1 LIILSRY
8 ENVVSAW
15 RSTPD
20 RFGLTHLAFFGYFG
34 IWGLALTKSNLPNAN
49 DRDNAT
55 LTSLVS
61 AKLRHDILTGRL
73 RPGERLRL
81 AELSEFYGVGPSPL
95 REALFKLSAERFVAT
110 SDRRGFSV
118 SPISLAE
125 LNEVIWLRT
134 ELERLAVTEAVARGD
149 NEWETNIVATFYRL
163 SKLKEQDGEIWQE
176 AHLGFHEALVAACR
190 SPILH
195 EFRRFLF
202 DLSKRYRN
210 LSLKVSAPD
219 RDHVAEHEAMMK
231 ACLARDAELAAR
243 LLSEHFALTRK
254 NILSAIDERRIDPAI
269 EGVGK

>member
-1 LIILSRY
+1 MK
-8 ENVVSAW
+8 NTVSA
-15 RSTPD
+15 RRLRPD
-20 RFGLTHLAFFGYFG
+20 HVFGLMHLAFLSYFG
-34 IWGLALTKSNLPNAN
+34 IWGLTLTKSNLQNGQNAN

-110 SDRRGFSV
+110 SDRRGFFV

-163 SKLKEQDGEIWQE
+163 SKLKEQDGDIWEE

-254 NILSAIDERRIDPAI
+254 NILSAIDDRRIDPAI